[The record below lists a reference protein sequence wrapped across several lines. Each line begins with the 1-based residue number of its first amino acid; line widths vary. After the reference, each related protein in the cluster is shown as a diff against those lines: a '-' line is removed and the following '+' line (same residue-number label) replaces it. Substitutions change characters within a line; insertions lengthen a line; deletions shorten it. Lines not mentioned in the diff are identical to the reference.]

1 MRFCVFSSNFSVVGF
16 CLAGFH
22 NICFSSTSVPVR
34 INPCLFCYF
43 NSSTFFR
50 IRTLLWA
57 SSIRFSTVFN
67 SYLLSAI
74 SYSSWPTF
82 SSCNALVA
90 RSSFDWTRDAT
101 CSRLFNYSMEDKWLG
116 LRWSLGT
123 YLVPVFFERWLCLLK
138 VLEKHV
144 PKQITL
150 INSA

>member
-1 MRFCVFSSNFSVVGF
+1 MRFCVFSSNFSVVWF

-22 NICFSSTSVPVR
+22 SICFSSTSVPVR
-34 INPCLFCYF
+34 IYPCLFCYF

-82 SSCNALVA
+82 CSCSSLVA
-90 RSSFDWTRDAT
+90 RSSFDWTRDTT
-101 CSRLFNYSMEDKWLG
+101 CSRFFNYSREDNVLG
-116 LRWSLGT
+116 LRRLFWYLPCHGPPRGMTSLSLGAWRACFQT
-123 YLVPVFFERWLCLLK
+123 DCA
-138 VLEKHV
+138 
-144 PKQITL
+144 
-150 INSA
+150 N